1 MNAAPAPPTSR
12 RPGRSGPLDRFRLLI
27 NAACTTVLAAVA
39 ALVVPGAA
47 HADTVV
53 TTNQTGTGN
62 GCYWTWPTVS
72 CNAS

>member
-27 NAACTTVLAAVA
+27 SAACTTELAAVA
-39 ALVVPGAA
+39 ALVVPGTA

-53 TTNQTGTGN
+53 TTNQTGTGT